1 MPISHS
7 TACTS
12 ASATAHLAIRT
23 RRAAALR
30 CMESAPTPSHLSS
43 RCPLAKQFAKAP
55 VLLKKDVRMTVGDAT
70 RILDC
75 LVREGKAP
83 FLYLR
88 RTTREH
94 VLVA

>member
-1 MPISHS
+1 M
-7 TACTS
+7 
-12 ASATAHLAIRT
+12 
-23 RRAAALR
+23 
-30 CMESAPTPSHLSS
+30 
-43 RCPLAKQFAKAP
+43 
-55 VLLKKDVRMTVGDAT
+55 LLKKDVRMTVGDAT